1 MKRSWRSAADEALPL
16 SVALL
21 LLRSDI
27 KTPSAA
33 AFLPLFNYPEVIT
46 SAADRTIAT
55 SQQSFFFFFFFRLL
69 ESQRELEHIIK
80 MNLLIPVDLKESQS
94 VVSFHPTP

>member
-55 SQQSFFFFFFFRLL
+55 SQQSFFFFFRLL

-80 MNLLIPVDLKESQS
+80 MNLLISVDLKESQS